1 MGLFK
6 KDPFG
11 NYIIF
16 KRMVIFIFGFI
27 SFRRYHAFNK
37 LKVDNNILLKNLPD
51 NNVLFVSN
59 HQTYFAD
66 VAAMFHVFASS
77 NNGLYHKTN
86 NPLVFFRP
94 KLNLYFVAAKET
106 MTSGIL
112 PKIFGYAGGILI
124 QRTWREAGKAIKRQV
139 DGNDTESIGIAL
151 KDGWVITFPQGT
163 TRAFNPGRKGTAFM
177 IKEYK
182 PIVVPV
188 VINGFRRAYDKKGLN
203 IRVKGVNLSMTFKQ
217 PLDIDYENESVE
229 SIMDK
234 VMNGIEQAPIFN
246 RVRPLE
252 HLRPEYPRYPSE
264 EFVKRSRKTRLKQR
278 LHKKKMAPLT

>member
-1 MGLFK
+1 MGLLK
-6 KDPFG
+6 RDPFG
-11 NYIIF
+11 NFIII
-16 KRMVIFIFGFI
+16 KRLVIFVFGLI

-37 LKVDNNILLKNLPD
+37 LRVDNNILLKSLPD

-66 VAAMFHVFASS
+66 VAAMFHVFAAA
-77 NNGLYHKTN
+77 NNGFYKKTN
-86 NPLVFFRP
+86 NPLSFFRP
-94 KLNLYFVAAKET
+94 RLNLYFVAAKET

-112 PKIFGYAGGILI
+112 PKIFGYAGGILV
-124 QRTWREAGKAIKRQV
+124 QRTWREAGKAIKRKV
-139 DGNDTESIGIAL
+139 DGKDTESIGLAL
-151 KDGWVITFPQGT
+151 EDGWVITFPQGT

-203 IRVKGVNLSMTFKQ
+203 IRVKGVNLSMSFKE
-217 PLDIDYENESVE
+217 PLDIDYDNESVE

-234 VMNGIEQAPIFN
+234 VMHGIEQTPIFN
-246 RVRPLE
+246 RVRSVE
-252 HLRPEYPRYPSE
+252 HLRPDYPRYPSE
-264 EFVKRSRKTRLKQR
+264 EFVKRSKKYRTKNRI
-278 LHKKKMAPLT
+278 KKK

>member
-1 MGLFK
+1 MGLLK
-6 KDPFG
+6 RDPFG
-11 NYIIF
+11 NFIIV
-16 KRMVIFIFGFI
+16 KRIVIFVFGLI

-37 LKVDNNILLKNLPD
+37 LRVDNNILLKSLPD

-66 VAAMFHVFASS
+66 VAAMFHVFAAA
-77 NNGLYHKTN
+77 NNGFYKKTN
-86 NPLVFFRP
+86 NPLSFFRP
-94 KLNLYFVAAKET
+94 RLNLYFVAAKET

-112 PKIFGYAGGILI
+112 PKIFGYAGGILV
-124 QRTWREAGKAIKRQV
+124 QRTWREAGKAIKRKV
-139 DGNDTESIGIAL
+139 DGKDTESIGLAL
-151 KDGWVITFPQGT
+151 DDGWVITFPQGT
-163 TRAFNPGRKGTAFM
+163 TRAFNPGRKGTAYM

-203 IRVKGVNLSMTFKQ
+203 IRVKGVNLSMSFKE
-217 PLDIDYENESVE
+217 PLDIDYDNESVE

-234 VMNGIEQAPIFN
+234 VMHGIEQTPTFN

-252 HLRPEYPRYPSE
+252 HLRPDYPRYPTE
-264 EFVKRSRKTRLKQR
+264 EFVKRSRKSRVKKR
-278 LHKKKMAPLT
+278 IKKK